1 MWTKLYEKMVLPAC
15 DDVSGDED
23 DGGDEHQHRD
33 HQGHHK
39 QTHLLRRVGQ
49 YHGELHKL
57 VI

>member
-1 MWTKLYEKMVLPAC
+1 MSKMLSPAC
-15 DDVSGDED
+15 DDVSRDED
-23 DGGDEHQHRD
+23 DGGDENQHRD